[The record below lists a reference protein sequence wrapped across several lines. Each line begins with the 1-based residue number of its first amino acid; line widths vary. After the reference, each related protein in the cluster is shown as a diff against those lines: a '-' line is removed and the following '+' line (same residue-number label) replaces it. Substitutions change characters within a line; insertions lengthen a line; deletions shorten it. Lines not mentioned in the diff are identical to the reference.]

1 MYTTSTVLTKYYA
14 QVVTKYS
21 TEETVRRRDQQMLV
35 DMSCWATAAAPS
47 VDFLLWKKEV
57 QEVKSKERGE
67 RNEQNSRVKVP
78 SSAVPGHG
86 AGASRGRTWH
96 LWAAQHSHEAH
107 HSDRATPTATSGA
120 ELLAAR
126 KVADSTAFG

>member
-1 MYTTSTVLTKYYA
+1 
-14 QVVTKYS
+14 
-21 TEETVRRRDQQMLV
+21 MLV

-47 VDFLLWKKEV
+47 MDFLLWKKEV

-120 ELLAAR
+120 ELLATR